1 MKIQSIYDESFKKY
15 GKIIDYPFNKT
26 LEILKTKPC
35 LDRIIYR
42 ASDEELENTEEF
54 DFVCKNMFGY
64 MPIQFGYCSG
74 HNKSVYCLEYHK
86 CSEIN
91 IANEDFILVLGKIED
106 IVDGN
111 YDSKNLEAFLV
122 PSKIAVEIYST
133 TLHFAPC
140 HMKQGFIMLVALIKG
155 TNVGNVNSSFDSM
168 LYATNKW
175 LLARED
181 SYEAKNKNAHIGLI
195 GDLIR
200 IE

>member
-106 IVDGN
+106 IIDGK
-111 YDSKNLEAFLV
+111 YDSKDLEAFLV
-122 PSKIAVEIYST
+122 PSKTAVEIYST

-140 HMKQGFIMLVALIKG
+140 HVNQGFIMLVALIKG

-181 SYEAKNKNAHIGLI
+181 SYEAKNKNAHIGLV

>member
-26 LEILKTKPC
+26 LEILKAKPC

-91 IANEDFILVLGKIED
+91 IANEDFILVLGKVED

-122 PSKIAVEIYST
+122 PSKTAVEIYST

-140 HMKQGFIMLVALIKG
+140 HVNQGFIMLVALIKG

>member
-106 IVDGN
+106 IIDGK
-111 YDSKNLEAFLV
+111 YDSKDLEAFLV
-122 PSKIAVEIYST
+122 PSKTAVEIYST

-140 HMKQGFIMLVALIKG
+140 HVNQGFIMLVALIKG